1 MTTREEAQRLADA
14 LAEYGQRGDLIDQ
27 SAQLLRQWPEA
38 PSQQP
43 APEVPSV
50 DYPATIDA
58 LRAAA
63 RNLESQLAA
72 KPEFETR
79 ADGKVVRVD
88 RWEWGIRRIVAL
100 LWGNRRTF
108 EVDEVVQAVRELVP
122 HPQVD
127 DESLCQAVESGYGAA
142 QPARPDE
149 FVCPHCFDEGAA
161 PQAVPQPLTREQH
174 IALCEAQQ
182 WAREQSYFD
191 ARPQIDDNQSRRVFG
206 AAFKA
211 GYEAGY
217 ETLTRGI
224 TAKGEQ

>member
-1 MTTREEAQRLADA
+1 MRAEALRLADA
-14 LAEYGQRGDLIDQ
+14 LDGYAHGDEFQRVTEQAAE
-27 SAQLLRQWPEA
+27 LLRQWPETHATYPVRCPETGLICSTCPTLRIPCEAAA

-43 APEVPSV
+43 A
-50 DYPATIDA
+50 
-58 LRAAA
+58 
-63 RNLESQLAA
+63 
-72 KPEFETR
+72 
-79 ADGKVVRVD
+79 
-88 RWEWGIRRIVAL
+88 
-100 LWGNRRTF
+100 
-108 EVDEVVQAVRELVP
+108 
-122 HPQVD
+122 
-127 DESLCQAVESGYGAA
+127 
-142 QPARPDE
+142 PARPDE